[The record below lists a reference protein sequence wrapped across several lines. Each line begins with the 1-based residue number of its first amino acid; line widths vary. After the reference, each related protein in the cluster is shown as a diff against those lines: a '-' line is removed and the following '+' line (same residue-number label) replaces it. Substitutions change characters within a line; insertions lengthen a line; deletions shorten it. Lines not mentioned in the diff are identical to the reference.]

1 MRLFLLSFF
10 FVLAIGSVVVLG
22 LLEFWS
28 GQSGV
33 AISEQVFTINP
44 GENALVVATNLENA
58 GIVRSRFGFLY
69 SLARLKKIDGG
80 MMAGEYRLSPVVSS
94 REIALRITTGQTL
107 SRDIRVT
114 FPEGFTALQMA
125 GRLTE
130 AGLPGDIFLLLVE
143 KSSDGWRS
151 EFPFLQS
158 VPSDKGLEGFLFP
171 DTYRFDRQADA
182 ESIIRIMLETFEKKA
197 WPFFLG
203 QTHSYAYEMLVLASV
218 VETEVRSDYDR
229 SRVAG
234 IFLRRLAIGQPLQ
247 SDATVKYVLGLNKVQ
262 HSFEE
267 TRTNSPY
274 NTYIHK
280 GLPPGPI
287 ANPGL
292 SAITATLNPVQDDTF
307 YFLSNPKTGETVF
320 AKTFEEHVRNKAA
333 NGL

>member
-10 FVLAIGSVVVLG
+10 FALAIGSVVVLS

-28 GQSGV
+28 GQSGT
-33 AISEQVFTINP
+33 AITEQVFTIKS

-69 SLARLKKIDGG
+69 ALARLKKIDGG
-80 MMAGEYRLSPVVSS
+80 MIAGEYRLSPTVSS

-125 GRLTE
+125 NRLTE
-130 AGLPGDIFLLLVE
+130 AGLPGDMFLSLVE
-143 KSSDGWRS
+143 RPSDEWRS
-151 EFPFLQS
+151 EFSFLQS
-158 VPSDKGLEGFLFP
+158 VPVDNGLEGFLFP

-182 ESIIRIMLETFEKKA
+182 ESIVRIMLETFKKKA
-197 WPFFLG
+197 WPLFSD
-203 QTHSYAYEMLVLASV
+203 QTLSYAYETLILASI
-218 VETEVRSDYDR
+218 VETEVRSDRDR

-247 SDATVKYVLGLNKVQ
+247 SDATVKYVLGLNKIQ

-267 TRTNSPY
+267 TRTDSPY

-292 SAITATLNPVQDDTF
+292 SAITATLNPAQDEAF

-320 AKTFEEHVRNKAA
+320 ANTFEEHVRNKAE

>member
-10 FVLAIGSVVVLG
+10 FALAIGSVVVLG

-28 GQSGV
+28 GQSGTAV
-33 AISEQVFTINP
+33 AEQIFTIRP
-44 GENALVVATNLENA
+44 GENALVVATNLDDA
-58 GIVRSRFGFLY
+58 GIVRNRFGFLY
-69 SLARLKKIDGG
+69 ALARLKKLEGG
-80 MMAGEYRLSPVVSS
+80 MIAGEYRLSPTLPS
-94 REIALRITTGQTL
+94 REIALRITTGQVL
-107 SRDIRVT
+107 SQDIRVT

-125 GRLTE
+125 NRLTE
-130 AGLPGDIFLLLVE
+130 AGLPGDMFLSLVE
-143 KSSDGWRS
+143 RPSDEWRS

-158 VPSDKGLEGFLFP
+158 VPVDNGLEGFLFP

-182 ESIIRIMLETFEKKA
+182 ESIVRIMLETFKKKA
-197 WPFFLG
+197 WPLFSD
-203 QTHSYAYEMLVLASV
+203 QTLSYAYETLILASI
-218 VETEVRSDYDR
+218 VETEVRSDRDR
-229 SRVAG
+229 SLVAG

-247 SDATVKYVLGLNKVQ
+247 SDATVKYVLGLNKIQ

-267 TRTNSPY
+267 TRTDSPY
-274 NTYIHK
+274 NTYMHK

-292 SAITATLNPVQDDTF
+292 SAITATLSPVQNDTY

-320 AKTFEEHVRNKAA
+320 ANTFEEHVRNKAE

>member
-10 FVLAIGSVVVLG
+10 FALAIGSVVVLS

-28 GQSGV
+28 GQSGT
-33 AISEQVFTINP
+33 AITEQVFTIKS

-69 SLARLKKIDGG
+69 ALARLKKIDGG
-80 MMAGEYRLSPVVSS
+80 MIAGEYRLSPTVSS

-107 SRDIRVT
+107 SRDIGVT

-125 GRLTE
+125 NRLTE
-130 AGLPGDIFLLLVE
+130 AGLPGDMFLSLVE
-143 KSSDGWRS
+143 RPSDEWRS

-158 VPSDKGLEGFLFP
+158 VPVDNGLEGFLFP

-182 ESIIRIMLETFEKKA
+182 ESIVRIMLETFKKKA
-197 WPFFLG
+197 WPLFSD
-203 QTHSYAYEMLVLASV
+203 QTLSYAYETLILASI
-218 VETEVRSDYDR
+218 VETEVRSDRDR

-247 SDATVKYVLGLNKVQ
+247 SDATVKYVLGLNKIQ

-267 TRTNSPY
+267 TRTDSPY

-292 SAITATLNPVQDDTF
+292 SAITATLNPAQDEAF

-320 AKTFEEHVRNKAA
+320 ANTFEEHVRNKAE